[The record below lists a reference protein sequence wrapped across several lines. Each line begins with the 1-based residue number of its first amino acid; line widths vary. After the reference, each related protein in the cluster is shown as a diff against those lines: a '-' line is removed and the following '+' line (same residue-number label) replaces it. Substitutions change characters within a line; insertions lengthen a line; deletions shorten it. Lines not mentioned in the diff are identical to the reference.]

1 MLTKHEQK
9 VLKVLAVYNDCT
21 EEQARENI
29 VKAYLAHFTQNAAT
43 IFPVWYDTAE
53 ETAGPEITIDA
64 GELIHAATIE
74 ELKKAEAIVPIE
86 EPKRRGRRPR
96 KPLDKMVE
104 EIHAADKMTKE
115 EFVDYFSGGAR

>member
-29 VKAYLAHFTQNAAT
+29 VKAFLKNFALNAST
-43 IFPVWYDTAE
+43 IFPVWAE
-53 ETAGPEITIDA
+53 ETAWPEININAEDLKGTAPID
-64 GELIHAATIE
+64 E
-74 ELKKAEAIVPIE
+74 KNAEAIVQNE

-96 KPLDKMVE
+96 RPLDKMVD
-104 EIHAADKMTKE
+104 EIHEADKMTKD
-115 EFVDYFSGGAR
+115 EFVDYFTGGAR

>member
-29 VKAYLAHFTQNAAT
+29 VKAFLKNFALNAST
-43 IFPVWYDTAE
+43 IFPVWAE
-53 ETAGPEITIDA
+53 ETAGPEININAEDLKGTASID
-64 GELIHAATIE
+64 EM
-74 ELKKAEAIVPIE
+74 KKAEAIVQNE
-86 EPKRRGRRPR
+86 EPKWRGRRPR
-96 KPLDKMVE
+96 KPLDKMAE
-104 EIHAADKMTKE
+104 EIHAADKMTKD